1 MKTSKCIMNTDMKN
15 KDNTPNFYQNIFHI
29 DNGVHE
35 LVLNDFIYKNHKLYV
50 KHKLFG
56 NKGFI
61 MFYAPWCS
69 HCKEFK
75 KEYEN
80 IALDYIQNIPFGAVN
95 VENVADGN
103 DQLRIYAKVE
113 GVPTLFTIHPDGYL
127 QEYKS
132 DINYDNLLYQVNMI
146 L

>member
-1 MKTSKCIMNTDMKN
+1 MSQCKMINYN
-15 KDNTPNFYQNIFHI
+15 KKDGSNFYKNLFHI

-35 LVLNDFIYKNHKLYV
+35 LVYDDFIF
-50 KHKLFG
+50 KHNKLFIQNKSFP
-56 NKGFI
+56 NKGFV

-69 HCKEFK
+69 HCKSFK

-95 VENVADGN
+95 VDNVADKN
-103 DQLRIYAKVE
+103 DQLRILAKVD
-113 GVPTLFTIHPDGYL
+113 GVPTLFIIHSDGYL

-146 L
+146 I

>member
-1 MKTSKCIMNTDMKN
+1 MSQCKMVNEPKEN
-15 KDNTPNFYQNIFHI
+15 KPTFYQNLFHP

-35 LVLNDFIYKNHKLYV
+35 LVLKDFIYKNKKLYL
-50 KHKLFG
+50 KHKAFHH
-56 NKGFI
+56 KGFI

-69 HCKEFK
+69 HCKDFK

-95 VENVADGN
+95 VENAEDGN
-103 DQLRIYAKVE
+103 DQLRIYANVE
-113 GVPTLFTIHPDGYL
+113 GVPTLFNIHKDGYL
-127 QEYKS
+127 EEYKS

>member
-1 MKTSKCIMNTDMKN
+1 MTSSQCKMLNHTN
-15 KDNTPNFYQNIFHI
+15 HNNTPTIYKDLFHI

-35 LVLNDFIYKNHKLYV
+35 LVYDDFIFKNNKLYI
-50 KHKLFG
+50 KNNFFKLH
-56 NKGFI
+56 KGFV

-69 HCKEFK
+69 HCKQFK

-80 IALDYIQNIPFGAVN
+80 IALDYIQNMPFGAVN
-95 VENVADGN
+95 VENVAKKN
-103 DQLRIYAKVE
+103 DQLRILANVE
-113 GVPTLFTIHPDGYL
+113 GVPTLFMIHPDGYL

-132 DINYDNLLYQVNMI
+132 EINYDNLLYQVNMN